1 MTKITIYQESIN
13 NKIYGLSYKTAE
25 KLLKELDSFFPS
37 FHWEIDEFQN
47 HGQIAYG
54 LECEVKTAYKHECIN
69 NIKEFL
75 EKGLEGKLYK
85 NVHNNNTSIY
95 LY

>member
-47 HGQIAYG
+47 NGSVAYG
-54 LECEVKTAYKHECIN
+54 LVAEVKTAYKHECIN

>member
-1 MTKITIYQESIN
+1 MKKIVIYYESIN
-13 NKIYGLSYKTAE
+13 NKSYGLSYKTAE

-47 HGQIAYG
+47 NGSVAYS
-54 LECEVKTAYKHECIN
+54 LVAEVKTAYKHECIN

-75 EKGLEGKLYK
+75 EKGLDGKLYK

>member
-1 MTKITIYQESIN
+1 MTKITIFEQSKN
-13 NKIYGLSYKTAE
+13 NKIQGMDCKTAE
-25 KLLKELDSFFPS
+25 ILLEKLGSFFPS

-47 HGQIAYG
+47 NGQIAYG

>member
-25 KLLKELDSFFPS
+25 KLSKELDSFFPS
-37 FHWEIDEFQN
+37 FHWEMDEFQN
-47 HGQIAYG
+47 HGQIAYS
-54 LECEVKTAYKHECIN
+54 LVAEVKTAYKHECIN

-75 EKGLEGKLYK
+75 EKGIGGKLYK

>member
-47 HGQIAYG
+47 NGSVAYS
-54 LECEVKTAYKHECIN
+54 LVAEVKTAYKFECIN
-69 NIKEFL
+69 NTKEFL